1 MPRDTS
7 VKTSEVS
14 WSPNA
19 AASSIALRAESPKL
33 ASAAVTAVRCARSL
47 VGHSELV
54 LLEERSL
61 DGDVNRPF
69 GRRAESPR
77 TFCDRIRI
85 VLDRLRNLVE
95 EFMDSDE
102 RGPTHIPMRLLDLC
116 MQIDGCGQV
125 PVQQLSGLGTDVLG
139 KRIGRAVHLCSP
151 QSKRS
156 VALLGSVAVQL
167 AADLLLLPAEARRVL
182 LQQFALRS

>member
-139 KRIGRAVHLCSP
+139 KRIGRAVHSCSP
-151 QSKRS
+151 QRER
-156 VALLGSVAVQL
+156 
-167 AADLLLLPAEARRVL
+167 AAS
-182 LQQFALRS
+182 FALGNRRSGVGDKVRIPRQPEPVNSGKPW